1 MGAASLVADS
11 PCDSKYQ
18 KRKIGSNQT
27 DGLSLS
33 DFDSLHGSTGEYK
46 KSSDYIPKVPFV
58 RPINRIKMKLV
69 TNNLIHLIQFHFSL
83 VNFHFY
89 LQFIV
94 AALLAVAVAAPSGY
108 ESTHRDSSY
117 MTSPSYG
124 SSGYNKD
131 SRYGGITITSQHD
144 VRNLD
149 GSSKWG

>member
-1 MGAASLVADS
+1 
-11 PCDSKYQ
+11 
-18 KRKIGSNQT
+18 
-27 DGLSLS
+27 
-33 DFDSLHGSTGEYK
+33 
-46 KSSDYIPKVPFV
+46 
-58 RPINRIKMKLV
+58 MKLV
-69 TNNLIHLIQFHFSL
+69 TNNLIHLIQFHFLL
-83 VNFHFY
+83 VKFHFY

-108 ESTHRDSSY
+108 ERDSSY

-131 SRYGGITITSQHD
+131 SKYGGIAITSQHD